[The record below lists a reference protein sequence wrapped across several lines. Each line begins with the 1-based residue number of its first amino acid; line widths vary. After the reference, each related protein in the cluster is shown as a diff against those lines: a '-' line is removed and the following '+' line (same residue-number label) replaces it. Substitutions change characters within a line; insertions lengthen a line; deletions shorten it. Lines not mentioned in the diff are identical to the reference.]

1 MAVIHTYPTDTNISV
16 NDLLIGADGD
26 NNNITKKF
34 TIGSLAVFLAETE
47 SVVDTNFYLDGVTIN
62 NSSGLVTFS
71 MTGTSDITL
80 DLGTAA
86 LQDTSYFA
94 TANHTHQVSDI
105 LSANDITST
114 YLNVAGNGTSGQILT
129 SNGGGGFNWI
139 DQSAITDANFYLDGI
154 TKSGNILTFSVNGA
168 TNQSFTFGEAAFL
181 SLASITAQIESGI
194 NFDNIASELG
204 ALAHLNKVSQ
214 TEISDNAV
222 TEQKILDQAVTE
234 RKLNVTNTPTAGYVL
249 TSDGDE
255 GFTWTFNSA
264 SNYYVSNIAKSNNTL
279 TFEMTGGLASSNWAS
294 YTFGGAA
301 FKDIDT
307 VTGRDA
313 NKVPPANHTHTI
325 AHITNAGALAE
336 LATVDT
342 AQIDNQAVTAA
353 KLSPTVGTN
362 GQILTVDGSGN
373 LVWSTLSAN
382 VVNFLALGDTPA
394 SFGTAGQM
402 LKVNSGAN
410 GLEFANFAITPADVT
425 ATTSPGANKV
435 LAIDNNGDFEFREE
449 GTITLANDSVTP
461 AKISFID
468 DNTVATSAGEL
479 LISDGVDFGNV
490 AVSGD
495 LTITGGG
502 VTTISADAVTAT
514 KIDFIDDSLSA
525 ATAGHVLISDGTDFG
540 NVAMSGNVTIN
551 SAGATTIANDVI
563 DHDQI
568 ANRFTARTEIS
579 TASGTI
585 NLDASAASVFEFTA
599 SLTGTTTVVLQNMK
613 NGQVVDL
620 YGLTGSVTLNI
631 DTNFTSDTINK
642 VGGVDYDGSATNH
655 MQVVCLDDDTNAAV
669 VNYTVATYT
678 PDTSA

>member
-1 MAVIHTYPTDTNISV
+1 MAVIHTYPTDTNISDS
-16 NDLLIGADGD
+16 DLLIGADGD

-34 TIGSLAVFLAETE
+34 TVGAISTYIQSSDTLT
-47 SVVDTNFYLDGVTIN
+47 DTNFYLDGVTIN
-62 NSSGLVTFS
+62 NTSGLITFS
-71 MTGTSDITL
+71 MYGTSDITL

-94 TANHTHQVSDI
+94 TANNVHQVSDI

-114 YLNVAGNGTSGQILT
+114 YLNVAGNGISGQILT

-214 TEISDNAV
+214 IEILENAV
-222 TEQKILDQAVTE
+222 TEQKILDQAITE

-279 TFEMTGGLASSNWAS
+279 TFEMTGGLASSSWAS
-294 YTFGGAA
+294 YTFGGGA

-342 AQIDNQAVTAA
+342 AQIDDQAVTAV

-425 ATTSPGANKV
+425 ATTSPAANKV
-435 LAIDNNGDFEFREE
+435 LAIDNNGDFEFRDE
-449 GTITLANDSVTP
+449 GTVTLANDSVTA

-468 DNTVATSAGEL
+468 DNTLASNAGDL

-495 LTITGGG
+495 LTITGAG
-502 VTTISADAVTAT
+502 VTTISADAVTAA

-525 ATAGHVLISDGTDFG
+525 ATAGHILISDGTDFG
-540 NVAMSGNVTIN
+540 NVAMSGDVTID

-568 ANRFTARTEIS
+568 ANRFTAS
-579 TASGTI
+579 TTVNGGSGTK
-585 NLDASAASVFEFTA
+585 NLDASAASVFAFT
-599 SLTGTTTVVLQNMK
+599 SSISGTATIVLQNMK
-613 NGQVVDL
+613 VGQVIDI
-620 YGLTGSVTLNI
+620 YNLTGTATLNI
-631 DTNFTSDTINK
+631 DTNFASATINK

-655 MQVVCLDDDTNAAV
+655 MQVVCLNDANLAEV

>member
-62 NSSGLVTFS
+62 NTSGLVTFS
-71 MTGTSDITL
+71 MTGASDITL

-94 TANHTHQVSDI
+94 TANHTHQLSDI
-105 LSANDITST
+105 VSANDITST

-168 TNQSFTFGEAAFL
+168 TNQSFTFGEGAFL
-181 SLASITAQIESGI
+181 SLASIISQVESGI
-194 NFDNIASELG
+194 DFDNIVSELG

-214 TEISDNAV
+214 TEILENAV

-279 TFEMTGGLASSNWAS
+279 TFEMTGGLASSSWAS
-294 YTFGGAA
+294 YTFGGGA

-342 AQIDNQAVTAA
+342 AQIDDQAVTAI

-373 LVWSTLSAN
+373 LAWSTLSAN

-425 ATTSPGANKV
+425 ATTSPAANKV
-435 LAIDNNGDFEFREE
+435 LAIDNNGDFEFRDE
-449 GTITLANDSVTP
+449 GTVTLANDSVTP

-468 DNTVATSAGEL
+468 DNTLASNAGEL

-495 LTITGGG
+495 LTITGAG

-525 ATAGHVLISDGTDFG
+525 ATAGHILISDGTDFG
-540 NVAMSGNVTIN
+540 NVAMSGDVTID

-568 ANRFTARTEIS
+568 ANRFTAS
-579 TASGTI
+579 TTVNGGSGTK
-585 NLDASAASVFEFTA
+585 NLDASAASVFAFT
-599 SLTGTTTVVLQNMK
+599 SSISGTVTIVLQNMK
-613 NGQVVDL
+613 VGQVIDI
-620 YGLTGSVTLNI
+620 YNLTGIATLNI
-631 DTNFTSDTINK
+631 DTNFASAAINK

-655 MQVVCLDDDTNAAV
+655 MQVVCLNDATLAEV